1 MPAKKAGLSAEPGV
15 SRPVPSADA
24 AASDGWHGVAG
35 RVVQTSA
42 TMPVD
47 EGAQGAGGAFA
58 DPFEDGAK
66 GKVVAAAAT
75 TETTGPRVLSEHAV
89 TVQLPPGKEK
99 LPTIQESVTPRA
111 APTETC
117 PTPQSFKAIG
127 MLTNDIAASEGD
139 LPQECGLGDRMFQP
153 RCWASKTYTWT
164 ASSLCHKPLY
174 FEDEP
179 LERYGHACGPLL
191 EPLVST
197 GKFFLTLPL
206 LPYEMGLYP
215 PNECIYTLGVYRAGD
230 CSPNMFDAI
239 PLSVRASLFEAGAL
253 TGGIVG
259 LP

>member
-1 MPAKKAGLSAEPGV
+1 MPIDASPPG
-15 SRPVPSADA
+15 ADA
-24 AASDGWHGVAG
+24 L
-35 RVVQTSA
+35 
-42 TMPVD
+42 
-47 EGAQGAGGAFA
+47 A
-58 DPFEDGAK
+58 DPFEDCVR

-75 TETTGPRVLSEHAV
+75 SEATGPRVQAEDLMASQVPASKEE
-89 TVQLPPGKEK
+89 LPSIEK
-99 LPTIQESVTPRA
+99 SVIRRA
-111 APTETC
+111 APTEVC
-117 PTPQSFKAIG
+117 PTPESFKPICA
-127 MLTNDIAASEGD
+127 LTNNISASQGE
-139 LPQECGLGDRMFQP
+139 LPQECGLENRKFQP

-164 ASSLCHKPLY
+164 ASGLCHKPLY
-174 FEDEP
+174 FEDEQ

-197 GKFFLTLPL
+197 GKFFLRLPL

-230 CSPNMFDAI
+230 CSPYMFDAI